1 MHHPRHC
8 STYHAYSPLAF
19 LSFSCHAPC
28 SAVSS
33 GLCHAMLGSAMHI
46 QAMRSFDAPRAYT
59 PWPIAACPRIE
70 EVC

>member
-1 MHHPRHC
+1 
-8 STYHAYSPLAF
+8 
-19 LSFSCHAPC
+19 
-28 SAVSS
+28 
-33 GLCHAMLGSAMHI
+33 MLGSAMHI